1 MYSLS
6 CRVEEYLNPK
16 CVNQKCATLLAEFR
30 NDSYFIEDEL
40 RESYLNVI
48 WLGSSFLDT
57 IRKLDKIYRND
68 YPHGRKRF
76 IVLHWTPSEL
86 IDADIKFIQMTLPR
100 CEDSINLQRTNCRYE
115 LTPILKYYAKSL
127 AKDKKLMHA
136 LNSFFISNDTLEFL
150 QRELA
155 TQRTMGNDSEF
166 IYNKVACKWLL
177 EHESTYKTW
186 ILPKKSGNSKE
197 TLYIGGIFPIN
208 ITDRGYLNIIG
219 AARRAESAI
228 NQNSTILPDYQL
240 KVIINDGQCKS
251 DIVMNA
257 LIFYYTTQNMLG
269 VLGPACSETVEPVA
283 GISKHLNMMIMSYSA
298 DGGSFVDRKSYPYFF
313 RTIGSKSDYVGLY
326 VSIMQALGW
335 NRVSM
340 LTEDNQQSTQYI
352 SEMESKLKLH
362 NFTLAF
368 SRKFLSNVTAVY
380 MREVCDRSSSK

>member
-1 MYSLS
+1 MHS
-6 CRVEEYLNPK
+6 CRVEEFLNPK
-16 CVNQKCATLLAEFR
+16 CVNLKCATLLAEFR

-40 RESYLNVI
+40 RDSYLNVI

-57 IRKLDKIYRND
+57 IRKLDKMYIND
-68 YPHGRKRF
+68 YPNGRKRF

-86 IDADIKFIQMTLPR
+86 IDAEIKFTQMTLPR

-127 AKDKKLMHA
+127 EKDKKLTHA
-136 LNSFFISNDTLEFL
+136 INSFFISNDHLEFI

-155 TQRTMGNDSEF
+155 TQRTMGNDTEF
-166 IYNKVACKWLL
+166 IYNEVACKWLL
-177 EHESTYKTW
+177 ENEKTYKKW
-186 ILPKKSGNSKE
+186 RLPKKSENSKE
-197 TLYIGGIFPIN
+197 TLSIGGIFPIN
-208 ITDRGYLNIIG
+208 IMDRGYLNMIG
-219 AARRAESAI
+219 AARRAEQAI
-228 NQNSTILPDYQL
+228 NENATILPDYQL

-298 DGGSFVDRKSYPYFF
+298 DGGSFTDRKSYPYFF
-313 RTIGSKSDYVGLY
+313 RTIGSKSDYVGVY
-326 VSIMQALGW
+326 VSIMRALGW

-340 LTEDNQQSTQYI
+340 LTEDNQESTQYI
-352 SEMESKLKLH
+352 SEMESKLNLH

-368 SRKFLSNVTAVY
+368 NRKFLSNVTAAY
-380 MREVCDRSSSK
+380 MREVGGRSSNQ

>member
-1 MYSLS
+1 M
-6 CRVEEYLNPK
+6 
-16 CVNQKCATLLAEFR
+16 
-30 NDSYFIEDEL
+30 
-40 RESYLNVI
+40 NVI

-76 IVLHWTPSEL
+76 IVLHWTPSEI

-150 QRELA
+150 QRELS
-155 TQRTMGNDSEF
+155 TQRKMGNDSEF

-197 TLYIGGIFPIN
+197 TIYIGGIFPIN

-219 AARRAESAI
+219 AARRAERAI